1 MKVLDDNNRIKK
13 DKGLNINKDINKLI
27 KKYQDGNTNG
37 EEEYILSDLFGTKVS
52 NDVPKD
58 LENKI
63 SCLIDRWEKEE
74 NESLAMDIKPKS
86 ARHRLTPYYIIS
98 GIAASVVLCIG
109 VISYNYLNSPEEEAN
124 ETSFAMKD
132 TFDNPHDAYIET
144 QKTLHLFASVLN
156 KGTSKL
162 EKAEHINKDVRY
174 KINKSIKN
182 GF

>member
-1 MKVLDDNNRIKK
+1 MKVLEDNKRIKENR
-13 DKGLNINKDINKLI
+13 GENENKDIKEMI
-27 KKYQDGNTNG
+27 KKYQNGATNS
-37 EEEYILSDLFGTKVS
+37 EEEDILSDLFGTKVN
-52 NDVPKD
+52 NDVPKN
-58 LENKI
+58 LGNKL
-63 SCLIDRWEKEE
+63 SSLIDKWEKEE
-74 NESLAMDIKPKS
+74 NESLVMDIKPKP

-98 GIAASVVLCIG
+98 GIAASIVLCIG
-109 VISYNYLNSPEEEAN
+109 ILSYNYLNSPEEKAN
-124 ETSFAMKD
+124 ESSFAMKD
-132 TFDNPHDAYIET
+132 TYDNPHDAYLET